1 MANFPVI
8 YGTRLTVGSEVSA
21 GISKIQTKPFD
32 FSLLGGLSIL
42 NGPVQVGVAP
52 LSPVPLGSI
61 HVGPTPPTSGPPAL
75 AGAHIAHP
83 VVGVNILA
91 PIAANLTGVVNVL
104 GARNTTGA
112 VNEQSVSVK
121 NGSDIKNGINIGNVN
136 TVFNGNVRV
145 NGTFTCEAVKVTG
158 IINVQPWKKFEIDH
172 PTKKGWKLSH
182 VCPEAPDPEV
192 YIRGTTTSNRI
203 ELPDYWKGLVDLD
216 TVSVH
221 LTPIGQWQSL
231 YFEKIEWNKTVI
243 IKNADSGPIN
253 CSYQIWAKTTDWQL
267 HKTEFKE
274 GEE

>member
-21 GISKIQTKPFD
+21 GISKLQTKPFD

-61 HVGPTPPTSGPPAL
+61 HIGPTPPTSGPPAL
-75 AGAHIAHP
+75 AGVHIAHP
-83 VVGVNILA
+83 TVGVNILA
-91 PIAANLTGVVNVL
+91 PVAANLTGVVNVL

-121 NGSDIKNGINIGNVN
+121 NGADLKNGVNIGNSN